1 MLVSLCLQGHQSGG
15 GVACLR
21 AMHPGTLWEPEA
33 MLSEAA
39 LLKWLW
45 GFFGALFKCRVCF
58 QGSGWGQG
66 QETGPES

>member
-1 MLVSLCLQGHQSGG
+1 
-15 GVACLR
+15 
-21 AMHPGTLWEPEA
+21 MHPGTLWEPEA